1 MDNKHTEF
9 FNQILTE
16 NLKESERIFEKIAI
30 EEKIDS
36 EWKEGYRKALEG
48 LLLTLKPNSE
58 RYLFFTKKFNE
69 DNVIELHK
77 EFKAHTE
84 NSLHAEFDRGYF
96 SALLD
101 YLITLEK
108 NKPWKKQKE
117 G

>member
-9 FNQILTE
+9 FNQILTG

-36 EWKEGYRKALEG
+36 EWKEGYHKALEG

-58 RYLFFTKKFNE
+58 RHLFFTKKFNE
-69 DNVIELHK
+69 DNVIELQK